1 MKVLTV
7 LLFIGLAVL
16 CGSFGYLLYLTFH
29 KTDDKPKSGHV
40 ATEKQKDS
48 VSQKTSGTVV
58 PEVAPAAGKK
68 PPVVLP
74 PVGDDEGENGVRQW
88 DAAKNQYLFFLYN
101 RSFTARLIQAD
112 DETKTYYSVLK
123 NEILSYGKIGSR
135 ISWKHELFRVSR
147 EPIIRM
153 KFRGKT
159 LCLYFALTPADYAL
173 TKYKVEDAS
182 DAAMNAELPCLY
194 RISNDR
200 RCAYAKDLIAAV
212 MAKYGQTKM
221 KTLDTDYVAHYPYE
235 ANEPLIAR
243 GLIKL
248 VSQSDAQSGSES
260 VPPVSEPQA
269 DEEELSAAMAS
280 PDPNLADI
288 DYVDEGDTD
297 FVPTADTPGVEVI
310 GIVWPEKRKNNK
322 IYRYDPNGET
332 ISAGDIV
339 LVPSFDAVHGKEVVR
354 KVAVAKGN
362 YREDPEK
369 LPKTLKKLIS
379 VVTRKS

>member
-1 MKVLTV
+1 
-7 LLFIGLAVL
+7 
-16 CGSFGYLLYLTFH
+16 
-29 KTDDKPKSGHV
+29 
-40 ATEKQKDS
+40 
-48 VSQKTSGTVV
+48 
-58 PEVAPAAGKK
+58 
-68 PPVVLP
+68 
-74 PVGDDEGENGVRQW
+74 
-88 DAAKNQYLFFLYN
+88 
-101 RSFTARLIQAD
+101 
-112 DETKTYYSVLK
+112 
-123 NEILSYGKIGSR
+123 
-135 ISWKHELFRVSR
+135 
-147 EPIIRM
+147 
-153 KFRGKT
+153 
-159 LCLYFALTPADYAL
+159 
-173 TKYKVEDAS
+173 
-182 DAAMNAELPCLY
+182 AELPCLY

-221 KTLDTDYVAHYPYE
+221 KTLDTDYAAHYPYE

-248 VSQSDAQSGSES
+248 VSQPDAKSVSEPAS
-260 VPPVSEPQA
+260 PAPVSETQA